1 VRFDALVRTLRERCP
16 WDSAQTH
23 QTLSLFLLEEAYE
36 VLDAIHAGGDD
47 GVDDGVD
54 DDHLEEELGD
64 LLFQVVL
71 HSAIARERG
80 AFTLADVAR
89 GIHDKLY
96 ARHPHVFGDVTA
108 GSAEELV
115 ADWESIKR
123 EEKGRASVF
132 DGIPSSLP
140 ALLYAAKVLR
150 KAATVGVEVEGAGEV
165 DDVGAALLAVVSA
178 ARAIDVDPEAALR
191 AAADRVRATAEA
203 AEGSGG

>member
-1 VRFDALVRTLRERCP
+1 M
-16 WDSAQTH
+16 
-23 QTLSLFLLEEAYE
+23 
-36 VLDAIHAGGDD
+36 
-47 GVDDGVD
+47 
-54 DDHLEEELGD
+54 
-64 LLFQVVL
+64 L

-96 ARHPHVFGDVTA
+96 ARHPHVFGDVAA
-108 GSAEELV
+108 GSAEEL
-115 ADWESIKR
+115 AAEWESMKR

-150 KAATVGVEVEGAGEV
+150 KAATVGVDVERAGAV
-165 DDVGAALLAVVSA
+165 DDVGAALLAVVAA
-178 ARAIDVDPEAALR
+178 ARAGDVDPEAALR

-203 AEGSGG
+203 AEGSGA

>member
-1 VRFDALVRTLRERCP
+1 M
-16 WDSAQTH
+16 
-23 QTLSLFLLEEAYE
+23 
-36 VLDAIHAGGDD
+36 
-47 GVDDGVD
+47 
-54 DDHLEEELGD
+54 
-64 LLFQVVL
+64 L

-108 GSAEELV
+108 GSAEEL
-115 ADWESIKR
+115 ASEWESMKR

-150 KAATVGVEVEGAGEV
+150 KAATLGVDVERAGEV
-165 DDVGAALLAVVSA
+165 DDVGAALLAVVVSA
-178 ARAIDVDPEAALR
+178 QAGDVDPEAALR
-191 AAADRVRATAEA
+191 AAADRVRAAAEA
-203 AEGSGG
+203 AEGSGT